1 MLGEFFFRL
10 FLQKLMFGR
19 SIEAAFLFLS
29 HIVTHRARAEGGLST
44 GNFKDSIIYAD
55 ILRELEF
62 IAGVIKLRKICIFVV
77 YLY

>member
-29 HIVTHRARAEGGLST
+29 HIASYRAHAGCKLST
-44 GNFKDSIIYAD
+44 GVFKDSIVYVD

-62 IAGVIKLRKICIFVV
+62 IAGVIKLWTICIFVV

>member
-1 MLGEFFFRL
+1 M
-10 FLQKLMFGR
+10 
-19 SIEAAFLFLS
+19 SFLFLS
-29 HIVTHRARAEGGLST
+29 HIVSCRARAGGKLNT
-44 GNFKDSIIYAD
+44 GNFKDFIIYAD

>member
-1 MLGEFFFRL
+1 MSSLFRL
-10 FLQKLMFGR
+10 LLQKLMFGC

-29 HIVTHRARAEGGLST
+29 HIASYRAHAGCKLST
-44 GNFKDSIIYAD
+44 GNFKDSIIYVG

-62 IAGVIKLRKICIFVV
+62 IVDVIKLWKICIFVV

>member
-1 MLGEFFFRL
+1 LAA
-10 FLQKLMFGR
+10 

-29 HIVTHRARAEGGLST
+29 HIVSHRAHAGGGLST
-44 GNFKDSIIYAD
+44 GDFKAVIVYAD

-62 IAGVIKLRKICIFVV
+62 IAGVIKLWKICIFVV